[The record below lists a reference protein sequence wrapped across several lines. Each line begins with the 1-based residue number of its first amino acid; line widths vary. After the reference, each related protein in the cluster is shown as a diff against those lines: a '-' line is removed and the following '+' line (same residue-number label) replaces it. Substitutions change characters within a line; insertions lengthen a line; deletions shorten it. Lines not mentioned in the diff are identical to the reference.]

1 MAERQEDETMLDNE
15 EDKVEILPLSEDER
29 RVLEL
34 YDRLHQ
40 LQLEV
45 AVLNASRKSRKM
57 PNASSSHTC

>member
-1 MAERQEDETMLDNE
+1 MLDNE

-45 AVLNASRKSRKM
+45 AVLNASQKSRKM